1 MHTFGLAGRV
11 DELKEICDLHNIILI
26 EDAAESL
33 GTFIGKTHTGTIADI
48 GIMSFNGN
56 KIITTGGGGMIL
68 TQKKDLGE
76 KFRHITTTAKVN
88 HEWHFDHDE
97 IGFNYRMPNLNAAL
111 GVAQMK
117 KLNTFLETKR
127 NIASSYQKWGKDN
140 SIEFITEIQGTT
152 SNYWLNALLAEN
164 IKERDD
170 ILEITNKNGVMT
182 RPAWKPMHQLKI
194 NQKFETFEPLMN
206 TEWLFERI
214 VCMPSSFSKDP
225 DLS

>member
-1 MHTFGLAGRV
+1 MRKDGFCWNKLTNRRIKSCIVMHTFGLAGRV
-11 DELKEICDLHNIILI
+11 HELREICNLHNIILI

-68 TQKKDLGE
+68 TPEKKDLGE

-117 KLNTFLETKR
+117 KLKTF
-127 NIASSYQKWGKDN
+127 
-140 SIEFITEIQGTT
+140 F
-152 SNYWLNALLAEN
+152 SN
-164 IKERDD
+164 KEKYC
-170 ILEITNKNGVMT
+170 L
-182 RPAWKPMHQLKI
+182 QL
-194 NQKFETFEPLMN
+194 
-206 TEWLFERI
+206 
-214 VCMPSSFSKDP
+214 SKMG
-225 DLS
+225 

>member
-1 MHTFGLAGRV
+1 
-11 DELKEICDLHNIILI
+11 
-26 EDAAESL
+26 
-33 GTFIGKTHTGTIADI
+33 
-48 GIMSFNGN
+48 MSFNGN

-117 KLNTFLETKR
+117 KLKTFLATKR

-140 SIEFITEIQGTT
+140 SIEFVREIDGTT

-164 IKERDD
+164 IRERDD

-194 NQKFETFEPLMN
+194 NQKFETFVPLVN
-206 TEWLFERI
+206 TDWLFERI
-214 VCMPSSFSKDP
+214 VCMPSSFSKDL